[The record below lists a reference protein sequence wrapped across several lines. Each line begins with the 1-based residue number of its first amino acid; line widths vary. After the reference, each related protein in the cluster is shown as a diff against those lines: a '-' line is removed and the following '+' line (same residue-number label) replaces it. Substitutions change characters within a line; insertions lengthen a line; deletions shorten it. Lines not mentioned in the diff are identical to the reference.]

1 MYVIIKQIVERG
13 TKMAQRTIHYLFG
26 ELISRE
32 VELHDKKRFLLGSIL
47 PDAYVDLEQ
56 RDATHFR
63 VVDETGIYFDFPSFF
78 EKYKKQIQED
88 DLYLGYYMHLVEDAF
103 YRIFFYNVH
112 QKRPSTKENVK
123 SLHRD
128 YHILNQYVIQKYE
141 LENELYEIDK
151 LSALFIDEI
160 GEFRV
165 EEFLKELAED
175 FVEKILGE
183 TVYLTEDMIDE
194 YVMRYMPLALQE
206 VRCAK
211 MGISC
216 LKISDYTWQK

>member
-112 QKRPSTKENVK
+112 SKK
-123 SLHRD
+123 
-128 YHILNQYVIQKYE
+128 
-141 LENELYEIDK
+141 
-151 LSALFIDEI
+151 
-160 GEFRV
+160 
-165 EEFLKELAED
+165 
-175 FVEKILGE
+175 
-183 TVYLTEDMIDE
+183 
-194 YVMRYMPLALQE
+194 
-206 VRCAK
+206 
-211 MGISC
+211 
-216 LKISDYTWQK
+216 W